1 MKFRYT
7 NIKTFKLLTLA
18 SVLLCSVYSCC
29 NKDAP
34 YPIAAV
40 LIKFEG
46 LTDSDISNAWIIETA
61 KNDSSTHLD
70 TIFYGQLSHINNF
83 SILIEFKKYEEN
95 GYYYIYADSIKTIN
109 KITDIDID
117 INYEGICESEDISF
131 SYFFNGELKTNKD
144 DMIIINREKKLKR

>member
-7 NIKTFKLLTLA
+7 NIKTFKLITLA
-18 SVLLCSVYSCC
+18 SVLLCSIYSCC
-29 NKDAP
+29 NKVAP

-46 LTDSDISNAWIIETA
+46 LSNSDMSNAWIIETV

-70 TIFYGQLSHINNF
+70 TIFYGQLSQVNHF
-83 SILIEFKKYEEN
+83 TIELEFEKYEDN
-95 GYYYIYADSIKTIN
+95 GDYYIYADSIKTIN

-117 INYEGICESEDISF
+117 INYKGICDSEDISF
-131 SYFFNGELKTNKD
+131 SYLFNGELKTNKD
-144 DMIIINREKKLKR
+144 DMIIINRE